1 MTRRRLLALLVGIP
15 LLVVAAAAAWLGV
28 RGALAVGHLRAAAAA
43 VPAIRADVLAGDTT
57 AVRPRVDRFAG
68 DTAAAHRLTRDP
80 VWSAATRL
88 PGVGDDLRAVR
99 TVSAVADRVAAGV
112 LQPLAGPRGL
122 GALTAARARGAGPAP
137 LVAAL
142 AAAQGPLAGAQQQ
155 LRAGTAELAAVDT
168 RRLDRRVAGPT
179 VQLRNRL
186 VAADTDLDT
195 AVRASRVVP
204 AMIGGEQPRT
214 YLVLFQNLAEARSL
228 GGVPSAF
235 AVVRAQRGTVT
246 LLAQGSSGDV
256 GPFRTPVLDLGPGY
270 RQLLAD
276 RTGRYLQDVTAA
288 PWFPDTAVLAREM
301 WRRTSGQLVDG
312 VVATDPVMLSRL
324 MAVTGPIP
332 LPGGG
337 TVGAAGISELVQ
349 SEVYRRYPDPAVQ
362 DRFFAG
368 TAAAA
373 FSALVRYRGDP
384 VALVRAAAGG
394 VTEGRLLVW
403 DARPAVQASLTGTVL
418 AGVPG
423 GTAAPG
429 AERPLVAVYLNDG
442 TGSKMSWYLRREVR
456 VTEGERSPDGLRRLR
471 ARVVLS
477 STAPATGLSGYV
489 TGAGLH
495 GVPPGTM
502 RVTVW
507 AVGSGAGSVVGVRL
521 DGRATP
527 LGAYRLHGRPVG
539 ALTVDVAPGGTR
551 ALDFDLLAP
560 PGRGS
565 PRVVLQPMVQ

>member
-1 MTRRRLLALLVGIP
+1 MVVGVPALLVLG
-15 LLVVAAAAAWLGV
+15 VTAWLGV
-28 RGALAVGHLRAAAAA
+28 RGGLAVEHLRAAADA
-43 VPAIRADVLAGDTT
+43 VPAIRADVLSGDAT
-57 AVRPRVDRFAG
+57 AARPRVDRFAD
-68 DTAAAHRLTRDP
+68 DTAAAHRLTGDP
-80 VWSAATRL
+80 VWSVATRL
-88 PGVGDDLRAVR
+88 PGVGDDLLAVR
-99 TVSAVADRVAAGV
+99 TVSAVADRVASGV
-112 LQPLAGPRGL
+112 LQPLSGPRGL
-122 GALTAARARGAGPAP
+122 GALAAARALGTGPAP
-137 LVAAL
+137 LIAAL
-142 AAAQGPLAGAQQQ
+142 AAAQGPLADAQQQ
-155 LRAGTAELAAVDT
+155 LRVGSAELAAVDT
-168 RRLDRRVAGPT
+168 GRLDRRVAGPT
-179 VQLRNRL
+179 VALRDRL
-186 VAADTDLDT
+186 AAADTDLDT

-204 AMIGGEQPRT
+204 AMLGGDQPRT

-246 LLAQGSSGDV
+246 LVAQGSSGDV
-256 GPFRTPVLDLGPGY
+256 GPFRTPVLDLGPDY

-276 RTGRYLQDVTAA
+276 RAGRYLQDVTAT

-324 MAVTGPIP
+324 MAVTGPIA

-337 TVGAAGISELVQ
+337 TVGAAGISRLVQ
-349 SEVYRRYPDPAVQ
+349 SEVYRRYPDPAAQ
-362 DRFFAG
+362 DLFFAG
-368 TAAAA
+368 TAASA
-373 FSALVRYRGDP
+373 FSSLVRYRGDP
-384 VALVRAAAGG
+384 VSLVRAAAGG
-394 VTEGRLLVW
+394 VDEGRLLVW

-456 VTEGERSPDGLRRLR
+456 VTEGEPLANGSRRLR

-477 STAPATGLSGYV
+477 STAPATGLTGYV

-507 AVGSGAGSVVGVRL
+507 AIGSGAGSVVDVRL

-527 LGAYRLHGRPVG
+527 LGAHRLHGRPVG

-551 ALDFDLLAP
+551 TLEFDLVAP

-565 PRVVLQPMVQ
+565 PRVVLQPMAH